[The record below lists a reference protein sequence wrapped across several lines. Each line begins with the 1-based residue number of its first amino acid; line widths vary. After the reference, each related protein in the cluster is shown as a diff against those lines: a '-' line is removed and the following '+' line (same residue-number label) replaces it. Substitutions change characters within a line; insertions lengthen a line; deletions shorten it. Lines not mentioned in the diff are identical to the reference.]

1 MIIAATGHRPDKL
14 GGYGYKT
21 EQKLLS
27 LALVYLK
34 EQRPEKVIT
43 GMALGWDTA
52 VAMAAYCL
60 GIPFIAAVPFTGQ
73 QYNWDPE
80 HIRRYH
86 EILTAAEAVHT
97 ITAGGYSA
105 HAMEIR
111 NRWMV
116 DHADRM
122 VALWD
127 GSGGGT
133 GNCIRYA
140 KRKKVEIDNLWTRW
154 RTQRFD
160 LDLAV

>member
-27 LALVYLK
+27 LALVYL
-34 EQRPEKVIT
+34 EDVQPEKVIT

-60 GIPFIAAVPFTGQ
+60 SIPFIAAVPFTGQ
-73 QYNWDPE
+73 HYKWDPE

-86 EILTAAEAVHT
+86 EILTAAESVHT

-105 HAMEIR
+105 RAMEIR
-111 NRWMV
+111 DRWMV
-116 DHADRM
+116 DHAGRV
-122 VALWD
+122 VALW
-127 GSGGGT
+127 SGVPSGT
-133 GNCIRYA
+133 GTTIRYA
-140 KRKKVEIDNLWTRW
+140 KRKKVEVDNLWTRW
-154 RTQRFD
+154 RTGHFD
-160 LDLAV
+160 LDLAI

>member
-21 EQKLLS
+21 EQRLLS
-27 LALVYLK
+27 LALVYLE
-34 EQRPEKVIT
+34 EQRPEEVIT

-60 GIPFIAAVPFTGQ
+60 GIPFIAAVPFIGQ

-86 EILTAAEAVHT
+86 EILSAAAEVVT
-97 ITAGGYSA
+97 VSPGGYTP
-105 HAMEIR
+105 HVMEIR

-116 DHADRM
+116 HRADRIM
-122 VALWD
+122 ALWD

-140 KRKKVEIDNLWTRW
+140 NRKKVEIDNLWTRW
-154 RTQRFD
+154 SLNRFD
-160 LDLAV
+160 LDLAI

>member
-21 EQKLLS
+21 ERKLLS
-27 LALVYLK
+27 LALVYL
-34 EQRPEKVIT
+34 EHERPEKVIT

-52 VAMAAYCL
+52 IAMAAYCL
-60 GIPFIAAVPFTGQ
+60 SIPFIAAVPFTGQ
-73 QYNWDPE
+73 HYKWDPE

-97 ITAGGYSA
+97 ITAGGYSTQ
-105 HAMEIR
+105 AMEIR

-133 GNCIRYA
+133 GNCVRYA

-154 RTQRFD
+154 HTKRFD
-160 LDLAV
+160 LDLAI

>member
-27 LALVYLK
+27 LALVYLE

-60 GIPFIAAVPFTGQ
+60 NIPFIAAVPFAGQ
-73 QYNWDPE
+73 ELRWEPNHQK
-80 HIRRYH
+80 RYH
-86 EILTAAEAVHT
+86 EILANACEVVTVSQ
-97 ITAGGYSA
+97 GGYSSL
-105 HAMEIR
+105 AMEIR

-116 DHADRM
+116 DRADKVM
-122 VALWD
+122 ALWD

-133 GNCIRYA
+133 GSCIRYA
-140 KRKKVEIDNLWTRW
+140 NRRKVEIDNLWTRW
-154 RTQRFD
+154 ATGRYD
-160 LDLAV
+160 LDLAI